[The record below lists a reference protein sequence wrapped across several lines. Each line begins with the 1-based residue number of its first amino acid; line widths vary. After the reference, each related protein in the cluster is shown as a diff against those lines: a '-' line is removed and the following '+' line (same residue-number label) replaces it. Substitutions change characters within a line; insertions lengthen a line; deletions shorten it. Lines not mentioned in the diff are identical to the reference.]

1 MDFAP
6 HKVDLHIHTTVSDG
20 TDSPLMLL
28 TKVRRMRMDV
38 FSVTD
43 HDAIGG
49 CQEIVKSMQEGDPA
63 FIQGAEFSARDS
75 KGRYHILA
83 YAYDFNAPSIIEL
96 AKLYH
101 NNRMS
106 KLDGRIAFLEQEYG
120 FYFSQ
125 DEKDM
130 LHSLSNPGKP
140 HLGNLMTEH
149 GYALDRNDA
158 ISNYINHYHGP
169 ELKLRPE
176 EVITAILDAGGIPV
190 LAHPIYGDG
199 GQNLTEEQLRDRAD
213 RLGEMG
219 LMGFECYYSGFNF
232 FQQEMLIE
240 IAREHG
246 FYVSAGS
253 DCHGMNKRIS
263 IGETGI
269 IEDDQDAA
277 ANIRP
282 LLEDAIG
289 RIEARKS

>member
-6 HKVDLHIHTTVSDG
+6 HKVDLHIHTTISDG
-20 TDSPLMLL
+20 TDTPLMLL
-28 TKVRRMRMDV
+28 TKVRRMHMDV

-49 CQEIVKSMQEGDPA
+49 CLEIVKSLQEGDPA

-83 YAYDFNAPSIIEL
+83 YAYDFEAPSIKDM
-96 AKLYH
+96 AQKYH

-106 KLDGRIAFLEQEYG
+106 KLDGRLAFLEEEYG
-120 FYFSQ
+120 FYFSKE
-125 DEKDM
+125 EKDM

-158 ISNYINHYHGP
+158 IANYINHYHGP
-169 ELKLRPE
+169 ELKMKPE
-176 EVITAILDAGGIPV
+176 EVIDAILEAGGISV

-199 GQNLTEEQLRDRAD
+199 AQNLTEEQLRVRVQ
-213 RLGEMG
+213 RLKEMG
-219 LMGFECYYSGFNF
+219 LMGVECYYSGFNF
-232 FQQEMLIE
+232 FQQEMMLK
-240 IAREHG
+240 IASEYG
-246 FYVSAGS
+246 LLVSAGS

-282 LLEDAIG
+282 LLEEALG
-289 RIEARKS
+289 RIQVRR